1 MRVNRVLFAISVLL
15 IAILACD
22 ASGGQTAPT
31 PDLPGTITAQ
41 ALALQA
47 PSNTPTSTNTPAP
60 LNSPTPA
67 FTPTSSVPMVS
78 VTSPTNCRTGPG
90 TVYDLV
96 FSMNPGESAEIVG
109 KDTPDNYWI
118 IDNPSGG
125 TCWLWGQY
133 AVISGTTE
141 GLQEYPP
148 PPTPTPAEPAA
159 PKNFKGTAVCSSSGT
174 LFIENVHVSLTW
186 TDVANNEDGYHIYRD
201 DQLLA
206 SLAPNTTSLE
216 DDTTFRILLV
226 ILGHTPPPP
235 PSVKYGIEA
244 FNAAGSSNRKEVT
257 LHCP

>member
-1 MRVNRVLFAISVLL
+1 MRVNRIPFAITVLL
-15 IAILACD
+15 IAVLACD
-22 ASGGQTAPT
+22 VSATPTAPT

-41 ALALQA
+41 ALALLN
-47 PSNTPTSTNTPAP
+47 PNSTPTSTSTPAP
-60 LNSPTPA
+60 LNTPTPA
-67 FTPTSSVPMVS
+67 FTATSSVPMVS

-96 FSMNPGESAEIVG
+96 YTMNPGESAQIVG

-159 PKNFKGTAVCSSSGT
+159 PKNFKGTAACSPSGT
-174 LFIENVHVSLTW
+174 IFIENVHVSLTW
-186 TDVANNEDGYHIYRD
+186 TDVANNEDGYHIYRNGS
-201 DQLLA
+201 LL
-206 SLAPNTTSLE
+206 STLAPDSTSFS
-216 DDTTFRILLV
+216 DDATFSTLIS
-226 ILGHTPPPP
+226 LGTTPPPP
-235 PSVKYGIEA
+235 PAVKYGIEA
-244 FNAAGSSNRKEVT
+244 FNAAGSSSRKEVT